1 MMPKPAADRALTVVG
16 ALLLTLVPIAAFAS
30 SDDKPN
36 YRYLEGGYLNV
47 DTEDLS
53 KSGDNAFVGGAFGW
67 KHIHIIGYGSGGDA
81 GPDVTQQYWRL
92 GAGWHGLLGDKA
104 DVVAEWYHVEQQ
116 IDPPGPKQD
125 DTGYRITGGVRW
137 VPFKLLELDG
147 FANYNDVTD
156 KSDTS
161 WEGRAIVNIWRLG
174 FGADY
179 EKFDNSDQWNAFV
192 RFNFGRR

>member
-1 MMPKPAADRALTVVG
+1 MRIVPGIALAFACAA
-16 ALLLTLVPIAAFAS
+16 ALLPAAAFAR
-30 SDDKPN
+30 SDEEPN
-36 YRYLEGGYLNV
+36 YRYVEGGYLNINT
-47 DTEDLS
+47 DDFD
-53 KSGDNAFVGGAFGW
+53 KSGDNAFVGGAWGW
-67 KHIHIIGYGSGGDA
+67 KRIHVIGFWTGGDA
-81 GPDVTQQYWRL
+81 APDVTQDYYRV
-92 GAGWHGLLGDKA
+92 GVGWHGLLGDKA
-104 DVVAEWYHVEQQ
+104 DVVAEAYYVKQT
-116 IDPPGPKQD
+116 IDPPGPSID
-125 DTGYRITGGVRW
+125 DEGYRVTGGVRW

-161 WEGRAIVNIWRLG
+161 WEARAIINIWRLG